1 MAARNMRDIR
11 KKIRATEKTYDITN
25 AMHMISA
32 SKLKRAE
39 NKIRD
44 YQDFLDIVKTTIV
57 RILQSDSKLTHT
69 MLKPRPVKRTAYLL
83 VTSDRGLNGGYNSNI
98 YRQFMQ
104 DIDEKHETEA
114 EYVIS
119 VLGHKGFYDLQRKG
133 FNLLNNRPFYV
144 RDDVLFID
152 FIDLI
157 QEMIDMYI
165 REEIDELVIYY
176 NKYSNSIRQEV
187 TAERILPIVSIEPS
201 HNNHHEE
208 YELEPSPK
216 AVLDILLPQYI
227 QNTIYGMILNA
238 KVSEHASRMMA
249 MKNASDN
256 AEELIETLTLH
267 YNRARQAAIT
277 QEITEVVSGASA
289 LK

>member
-39 NKIRD
+39 NKIRG

-176 NKYSNSIRQEV
+176 NKYINSIRQEV
-187 TAERILPIVSIEPS
+187 TEIGRASCRERV
-201 HNNHHEE
+201 
-208 YELEPSPK
+208 
-216 AVLDILLPQYI
+216 
-227 QNTIYGMILNA
+227 
-238 KVSEHASRMMA
+238 
-249 MKNASDN
+249 
-256 AEELIETLTLH
+256 
-267 YNRARQAAIT
+267 
-277 QEITEVVSGASA
+277 
-289 LK
+289 